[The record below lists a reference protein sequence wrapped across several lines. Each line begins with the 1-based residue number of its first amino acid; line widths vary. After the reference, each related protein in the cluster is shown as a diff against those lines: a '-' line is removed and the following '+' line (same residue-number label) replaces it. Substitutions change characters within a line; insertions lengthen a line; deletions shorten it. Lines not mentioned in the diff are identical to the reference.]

1 MTPDSTPPNP
11 DAGADESPLVRL
23 EHAVE
28 VALEEA
34 IAATERSLV
43 QRFGAHCVRAL
54 RLALAATWTA
64 LVVAFFTFGL
74 LFLVTRYALL
84 PGADQ
89 ARPWL
94 EREASS
100 ALGRPVKIGRID
112 AGWRGFSPSLTLAD
126 VRILAS
132 DGQTRL
138 LLPQLEATISWW
150 SVPRGGLRLTSLAVL
165 EPELTVQR
173 LAAGR
178 WQIAGFTV
186 DPAAHGS
193 DDGRA
198 LDWLLDQHNVAIRGA
213 RITYVDASAEIG
225 PPLVLQLADV
235 SLVLRRGLTSH
246 QFALQARPPT
256 DYAGV
261 VDVRG
266 AFDYPW
272 SERGSN
278 LALWTGRVFAQTE
291 FADLARLDAATRL
304 LPAGVEVARAQGAL
318 RAWLDFENLQSTRF
332 VADLALADVSV
343 RLASDLE
350 PLQLAS
356 VQGRVAQR
364 VWGDALEGGQE
375 VALTRLALAPIPVAK
390 IVDGAATGNSALAP
404 LDLRLRTTRSADR
417 DGTVRPQ
424 RGEFEANALALQE
437 LSSLAAHVPIA
448 ANVRERVAKY
458 ALRGDLSNLR
468 LTWQGDA
475 AHPESFSIRTRF
487 NALAANAQPATP
499 EHDDAGRPRIGVPG
513 IENLSG
519 SLEATEAGG
528 TLTINTRDAALDL
541 PGLYIEPLRFRT
553 LAALVQFDLQPAF
566 ALRIDNLAASNA
578 DLQLALNGNYH
589 RAAPRPDGGDPGPGA
604 VDLNARVQRLAADRV
619 HAYVPLVAAEPLRQ
633 WLQHA
638 LLGGNAADAIARIR
652 GNLAEFPFADPKRGE
667 FRVALDVRDVT
678 LDYLPVALRAS
689 AADSRPPWPM
699 VSGIN
704 GRLVFDRRAMTF
716 TGSEASL
723 FSTRLAA
730 IRVRIPDL
738 GSGDAHLL
746 IDANGRG
753 PLADMLHYV
762 QTSPVGALLG
772 NSLALANGSGPA
784 ILDLA
789 LDIPLQHARDTT
801 VKGGVTFANND
812 LALMPP
818 VPPLTR
824 LNGRLQFNE
833 VGFAL
838 DNVGAAFVGGHS
850 TFNAVRDSDGT
861 QVISAAGTVSAAGM
875 VRAYD
880 SPLVQKV
887 LQHASGQTRYS
898 ARLRLKDS
906 RSELHIE
913 SDLSGVALDLPAPL
927 AKSSSELWP
936 TQFDL
941 LPLRPGSIAIAAPAA
956 ARPVAAATAAS
967 SAEVT
972 AAAAHAAASAA
983 SAAPAASAA
992 SGVSGAA
999 PLRDTMR
1006 LRAGSALAVALD
1018 RVRETTDAP
1027 ARIERGVISIGPSD
1041 KSTSLSLSGSTA
1053 SADASPAAT
1062 LSNSNAAIA
1071 GTPDSGLLLNIVLPR
1086 LDVNPW
1092 RELIDLSGA
1101 DRDNTVHGMLP
1112 DYVALRVGQL
1122 IVAGKPLDNVVLGA
1136 KRAQEQGADVW
1147 QGNIVS
1153 DHATGALAWYAAR
1166 AGAPARINARLV
1178 RLAIPATQQDT
1189 VATVLDAPTG
1199 DVPSIDI
1206 IADNFELG
1214 SRKLGR
1220 LELAA
1225 TSSGS
1230 GANAAWQ
1237 LQKLEIANPDGRM
1250 SASGQW
1256 RREPGDNTHSARQMA
1271 LAVQIEFANAGNLL
1285 TRFGVDDAVRSTQG
1299 KLEGTVQWRGSPFT
1313 IDYPTLTG
1321 SLKLN
1326 CASGQFLK
1334 AGAGGASRLLS
1345 VLSLQALPR
1354 RIALDFRDVFSD
1366 GFAFDTITATADI
1379 RAGVLTSSD
1388 FRMRGPNATVL
1399 LDGSTDLRNET
1410 QNLRV
1415 LVLPDVNAGSASLV
1429 YALLANPAI
1438 GLGTFL
1444 AQLVLR
1450 EPLAKAFSFEYD
1462 VTGSWTEPQVK
1473 RREKPLPEKP
1483 EAIR

>member
-1 MTPDSTPPNP
+1 VTPDSTPPNP
-11 DAGADESPLVRL
+11 DADASKSPLVRL

-28 VALEEA
+28 SAVEEA
-34 IAATERSLV
+34 IALTERSLV
-43 QRFGAHCVRAL
+43 QRFGRHCVRAL
-54 RLALAATWTA
+54 RFALAAIWTA

-84 PGADQ
+84 PRADQ
-89 ARPWL
+89 ARSWL

-100 ALGRPVKIGRID
+100 ELGRPVKIGRID

-126 VRILAS
+126 VRILVS
-132 DGQTRL
+132 DGQTGL
-138 LLPQLEATISWW
+138 VLPQLEATISWW
-150 SVPRGGLRLTSLAVL
+150 SVPRGGLRLTSLSVL
-165 EPELTVQR
+165 APELTVQR
-173 LAAGR
+173 LPAGR
-178 WQIAGFTV
+178 WQIAGFTL
-186 DPAAHGS
+186 DPAARSS

-198 LDWLLDQHNVAIRGA
+198 LDWLLEQRNVAIRNA
-213 RITYVDASAEIG
+213 RINYVDASAEVG
-225 PPLVLQLADV
+225 PPLVLPLTDV
-235 SLVLRRGLTSH
+235 NLVLHRGLASH

-261 VDVRG
+261 IDVRG
-266 AFDYPW
+266 AFHYPW

-278 LALWTGRVFAQTE
+278 LALWTGRVFAQME
-291 FADLARLDAATRL
+291 FVDLARLDAVTRL

-364 VWGDALEGGQE
+364 AWGDALEGGE
-375 VALTRLALAPIPVAK
+375 ELTLTRLALAPVA
-390 IVDGAATGNSALAP
+390 AAKVADIGDDSAMGNSTTALAP
-404 LDLRLRTTRSADR
+404 LDLLLRTTRSAGR
-417 DGTVRPQ
+417 DGTAQPQ
-424 RGEFEANALALQE
+424 RGEFEANALALQD
-437 LSSLAAHVPIA
+437 LSALAAHVPIA
-448 ANVRERVAKY
+448 ANVRDLVAKY
-458 ALRGDLSNLR
+458 ALRGKLSNLR
-468 LTWQGDA
+468 LTWLGDA
-475 AHPESFSIRTRF
+475 AHPERFSIRTRF
-487 NALAANAQPATP
+487 DALAANAQPATP
-499 EHDDAGRPRIGVPG
+499 ERDDAGRPRIGVPG

-519 SLEATEAGG
+519 SLEATQAGG
-528 TLTINTRDAALDL
+528 TLTINARNAGLDL
-541 PGLYIEPLRFRT
+541 PGLYAEPLRFTT
-553 LAALVQFDLQPAF
+553 LAALVHFDLQPAF
-566 ALRIDNLAASNA
+566 ALRIDNLGASNA
-578 DLQLALNGNYH
+578 DLRLALNGTYR
-589 RAAPRPDGGDPGPGA
+589 RAAPRLAGRDPGPGE

-638 LLGGNAADAIARIR
+638 LLGGTAADAIARIR

-667 FRVALDVRDVT
+667 FRVALDVRDLT

-699 VSGIN
+699 VSGLN
-704 GRLVFDRRAMTF
+704 GRLVFDRHAMNF
-716 TGSEASL
+716 TGSEGSL

-730 IRVRIPDL
+730 IHVRIPDVA
-738 GSGDAHLL
+738 SRDAHLL
-746 IDANGRG
+746 IDANGHG
-753 PLADMLHYV
+753 PLADPLRYV

-772 NSLALANGSGPA
+772 NSLAVANGSGPA
-784 ILDLA
+784 VLDLA
-789 LDIPLQHARDTT
+789 LDIPLRHARDTT
-801 VKGGVTFANND
+801 VKGIVTFANND
-812 LALMPP
+812 LALMPQL
-818 VPPLTR
+818 PPLAK
-824 LNGRLQFNE
+824 LNGKLQFNE
-833 VGFAL
+833 HGFAL
-838 DNVGAAFVGGHS
+838 DHVDGAFIGGQS
-850 TFNAVRDSDGT
+850 MFNAVLDSDGA
-861 QVISAAGTVSAAGM
+861 QVVSATGTVSVAGIA
-875 VRAYD
+875 RAYD
-880 SPLVQKV
+880 SPLVQRF

-898 ARLRLKDS
+898 ARLRLKEK
-906 RSELHIE
+906 RSELHVE
-913 SDLSGVALDLPAPL
+913 SDLSGLAFDLPAPL
-927 AKSSSELWP
+927 AKGVSELWP

-941 LPLRPGSIAIAAPAA
+941 LPVRPGSVALPPPTAATPAANTVAPTVANSAAVTSAASIPAAPAA
-956 ARPVAAATAAS
+956 AA
-967 SAEVT
+967 
-972 AAAAHAAASAA
+972 
-983 SAAPAASAA
+983 
-992 SGVSGAA
+992 
-999 PLRDTMR
+999 LRDTMR
-1006 LRAGSALAVALD
+1006 LRAGSALELTLE
-1018 RVRETTDAP
+1018 RVRDTAEAP
-1027 ARIERGVISIGPSD
+1027 ARIERGVISIGSSD
-1041 KSTSLSLSGSTA
+1041 KSTSLNLSGSAAGTDTPPAATTSTA
-1053 SADASPAAT
+1053 SATSV
-1062 LSNSNAAIA
+1062 

-1086 LDVNPW
+1086 LDVDRW
-1092 RELIDLSGA
+1092 RELVDLPGA
-1101 DRDNTVHGMLP
+1101 DRGNTDVHDMMP
-1112 DYVALRVGQL
+1112 DYLAVRVGQL
-1122 IVAGKPLDNVVLGA
+1122 IVAGKPLANVVFGA
-1136 KRAQEQGADVW
+1136 TRSREQGADVW

-1166 AGAPARINARLV
+1166 TGAPARVTARLV
-1178 RLAIPATQQDT
+1178 RLAIPASQQDT

-1206 IADNFELG
+1206 VADDFELG
-1214 SRKLGR
+1214 ARKLGR

-1225 TSSGS
+1225 TSNGS

-1256 RREPGDNTHSARQMA
+1256 RRDPGDNTHSSGRQMA
-1271 LAVQIEFANAGNLL
+1271 LKLQIEFANAGNLL
-1285 TRFGVDDAVRSTQG
+1285 ARFGVGDAIRGAQG

-1334 AGAGGASRLLS
+1334 AGAGGAGRLLS
-1345 VLSLQALPR
+1345 VMSLQALPR
-1354 RIALDFRDVFSD
+1354 RISLDFRDVFSE
-1366 GFAFDTITATADI
+1366 GFAFDTITATADVE
-1379 RAGVLTSSD
+1379 AGVLSSKD

-1444 AQLVLR
+1444 AQLLLR

-1462 VTGSWTEPQVK
+1462 VSGSWTEPQVK
-1473 RREKPLPEKP
+1473 RREKPPPEKP